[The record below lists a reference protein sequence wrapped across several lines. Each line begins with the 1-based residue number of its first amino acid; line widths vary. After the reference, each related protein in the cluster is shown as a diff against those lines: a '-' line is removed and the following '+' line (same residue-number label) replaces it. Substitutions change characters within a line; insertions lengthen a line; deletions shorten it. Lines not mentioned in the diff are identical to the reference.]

1 MPRKEEEKP
10 IREAIN
16 QMLRAYGL
24 GPKLDEIGLL
34 KSWEDVCGKMIAK
47 HTKDL
52 YFKEGVLYVSLDS
65 APLKQEL
72 SYAKSKLIEKLNQAA
87 GKNMVR
93 DMVFR

>member
-34 KSWEDVCGKMIAK
+34 KSWEEVEYMVI
-47 HTKDL
+47 
-52 YFKEGVLYVSLDS
+52 KEQKPQLQ
-65 APLKQEL
+65 P
-72 SYAKSKLIEKLNQAA
+72 
-87 GKNMVR
+87 
-93 DMVFR
+93 